1 VIKIEV
7 DEKVYQYLK
16 QNSTFEDSPNSVLH
30 RLLHL
35 VEGNI
40 AIPEKRTADIFPNFP
55 LNTPKSLA
63 EIIQVICLVKK
74 EGFTR
79 QRATREVADIRSV
92 AIPTVTDKLCRQLG
106 KTSNEID
113 ELLLSENMETFKLL
127 LVKRFPYH
135 VDLIEKTFLEL
146 KILDK
151 GEKE

>member
-55 LNTPKSLA
+55 LNTPKLLALPLCDRIQSNFDVRVHSL
-63 EIIQVICLVKK
+63 I
-74 EGFTR
+74 
-79 QRATREVADIRSV
+79 
-92 AIPTVTDKLCRQLG
+92 
-106 KTSNEID
+106 
-113 ELLLSENMETFKLL
+113 
-127 LVKRFPYH
+127 
-135 VDLIEKTFLEL
+135 
-146 KILDK
+146 
-151 GEKE
+151 